1 MNKRKTPSEGKQKK
15 RFEGEESSSDE
26 DEELDMVNVDF
37 EFFAPNPDVDF
48 HGLKFLIG
56 QLLDADNTSID
67 VSALTNLIL
76 EQPSLGSTIKL
87 DGMESDPCAFLTVL
101 NLREHKDNSAI
112 KTLTE
117 YMAQRSTKNEALA
130 PIAQVLSPSSDA
142 TVGFIFTERII
153 NVPPQ
158 LAPALY
164 KLIHEEIDMALKDGQ
179 PYSFTHYLILSKTYI
194 EVDSKLDQEEA
205 RPQKKKKATQAAPE
219 TFYFHPEDE
228 CLHKSALAYGDYNL
242 VKEAAEGDS
251 DFKRAFQET
260 GIKPQGHMILI
271 EASKFEA
278 TVAALEEY
286 MRD

>member
-1 MNKRKTPSEGKQKK
+1 
-15 RFEGEESSSDE
+15 
-26 DEELDMVNVDF
+26 MVNVDF

-101 NLREHKDNSAI
+101 NLREHKVCSSRSHPAAETDPTQDNSAI